1 MPYVMEV
8 QEFSLDTEFAI
19 SYDYL
24 LPRPVVVCI
33 LAFVL
38 DEHGKIIKK
47 RAEGKVLAVDSGVR
61 LGGRWKNSPP
71 DTEKFHR

>member
-1 MPYVMEV
+1 
-8 QEFSLDTEFAI
+8 
-19 SYDYL
+19 
-24 LPRPVVVCI
+24 VCI